1 MHNGFTHV
9 HAHTQRV
16 HEWPLIGWK
25 NARNRVCRR
34 RVCQVMVS
42 TSFYELALWL
52 FACTTSAVRKRSR
65 ALCGACK
72 RTHTHTHTHTRAY
85 ARYFVNARNRDSI
98 GSGAAANNYTCPIRH
113 AKLLLDSRGRLE
125 RAAGT
130 SDDLEIS
137 SRN

>member
-1 MHNGFTHV
+1 MSWLSGSSRVLPRLCVNGREHFV
-9 HAHTQRV
+9 ARV
-16 HEWPLIGWK
+16 
-25 NARNRVCRR
+25 NA
-34 RVCQVMVS
+34 
-42 TSFYELALWL
+42 
-52 FACTTSAVRKRSR
+52 
-65 ALCGACK
+65 
-72 RTHTHTHTHTRAY
+72 HTHTHTRAY